1 MGQAPLEGKGGAGRA
16 VGWAGTQESVSERG
30 KDVGKTFPH

>member
-16 VGWAGTQESVSERG
+16 VGWAGTQESERG
-30 KDVGKTFPH
+30 KGVGKTFPH